1 MIVKVGGSKKI
12 LDRLLCPRMEMLLCN
27 LCNANLKLT
36 SLNPTITI
44 HYSIQVPVAKL
55 YFFHLA
61 LQLLVRDKKSAWFS
75 VVSYMYH
82 CVRTNYAG
90 SDCLTV

>member
-1 MIVKVGGSKKI
+1 MKIGGSKQI
-12 LDRLLCPRMEMLLCN
+12 LDRLLCLSMEMQLCN

-44 HYSIQVPVAKL
+44 HYSVQVSVAKL

-61 LQLLVRDKKSAWFS
+61 LQLLVRDKKSSWFS
-75 VVSYMYH
+75 NS
-82 CVRTNYAG
+82 
-90 SDCLTV
+90 